1 MRTAAENQKE
11 ILASTPNSLCWWIG
25 HQTYWGVFAWT
36 PGTYTD
42 TESPATFV
50 LRFFIIIY

>member
-11 ILASTPNSLCWWIG
+11 ILASTPNSFGWWIG

-36 PGTYTD
+36 PDRRLLDYHLLCG
-42 TESPATFV
+42 
-50 LRFFIIIY
+50 